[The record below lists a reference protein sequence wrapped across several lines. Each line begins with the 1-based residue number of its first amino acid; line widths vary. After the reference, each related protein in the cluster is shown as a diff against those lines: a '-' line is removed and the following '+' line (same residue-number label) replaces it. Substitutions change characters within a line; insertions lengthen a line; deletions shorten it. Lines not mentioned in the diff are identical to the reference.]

1 MLQHIEDV
9 VLGSS
14 DDLSLEHR
22 CYNGACLAAGLGCLL
37 AVIFNAIG
45 AMPLPITLA
54 TAMIGLVYLW
64 LYFKSRRSEVYQP
77 MLWLYIISGVVLL
90 VVTWLNN
97 GGING
102 SGTFVSMV
110 ALVAM
115 TVVLKRHRLIATVAI
130 FFPVMSVLFVVEYLL
145 PDSVIGYSSAGQ
157 RFLDVYFSFAIST
170 AVIFI
175 IIALILQSY
184 DREKNKLDESKR
196 LLEEKM
202 QLLGRTNQ
210 DLEEALGKIQTLNGL
225 LPICASC
232 KKIRDDAGYWNR
244 IESYVER
251 HSKAVFSHSLCP
263 DCAEKRY
270 PHLINNATDED

>member
-1 MLQHIEDV
+1 MLQHIENV

-14 DDLSLEHR
+14 DGLSLEHR
-22 CYNGACLAAGLGCLL
+22 CYHGACLAAGLGCML

-64 LYFKSRRSEVYQP
+64 LYFKSRRSAVYQP
-77 MLWLYIISGVVLL
+77 VLWLYIISGVTLL
-90 VVTWLNN
+90 VVTWLYN

-115 TVVLKRHRLIATVAI
+115 TVVLQRRRFVATVAI
-130 FFPVMSVLFVVEYLL
+130 FFPVMSVLFMVEYLF
-145 PDSVIGYSSAGQ
+145 PDTVRGYSSPGQ

-175 IIALILQSY
+175 IIALILESH
-184 DREKNKLDESKR
+184 DREKNKLDKSKR

-202 QLLGRTNQ
+202 QLLSRTNM

-232 KKIRDDAGYWNR
+232 KKIRDDAGYWDR
-244 IESYVER
+244 IESYIER
-251 HSKAVFSHSLCP
+251 HSQAVFTHSLCP

-270 PHLINNATDED
+270 PHLINQVPDEA